1 LEIIMARPASGAD
14 QIEAAKASLK
24 SATTADQIRAAQSVL
39 LPLEL
44 GLTLAQTARAIGRSV
59 GATCRMRTTFC
70 AVAAGTRP
78 AAQSK
83 RALRNRAKATLE
95 QEAAA
100 LDKVL
105 HDAAQGGV
113 VVIPRIKP
121 LVEKALGK
129 TIALS
134 GLYRMLHRH
143 DWRKLAPDTQHP
155 KGDPQ
160 ARDAWKK
167 NSPSSSKKL

>member
-1 LEIIMARPASGAD
+1 MARPASGKD
-14 QIEAAKASLK
+14 QIEAAKTSLK
-24 SATTADQIRAAQSVL
+24 KAKTADQLRAAQAVL

-44 GLTLAQTARAIGRSV
+44 GLTLEQTAQAIGRSV
-59 GATCRMRTTFC
+59 GATCRMRTSYC
-70 AVAAGTRP
+70 AVAAGTRAP
-78 AAQSK
+78 AQPKS
-83 RALRNRAKATLE
+83 ALRNRAKATLE

-105 HDAAQGGV
+105 HDAHLGGV
-113 VVIPRIKP
+113 VIIPRIKP
-121 LVEKALGK
+121 LIEKELGK
-129 TIALS
+129 TMALS

-143 DWRKLAPDTQHP
+143 NWRKLAPDTQHP

-167 NSPSSSKKL
+167 NSPNSSRKP

>member
-1 LEIIMARPASGAD
+1 MARTASGSD

-24 SATTADQIRAAQSVL
+24 NAKTADQLRAAQAVL

-44 GLTLAQTARAIGRSV
+44 GLTLEQTAHAIGRSV
-59 GATCRMRTTFC
+59 GATCRMRTTYC
-70 AVAAGTRP
+70 AVAAGARA
-78 AAQSK
+78 AAQPK
-83 RALRNRAKATLE
+83 TALRNRAKATLA

-105 HDAAQGGV
+105 HDAHLGGI

-121 LVEKALGK
+121 LIEQELGK
-129 TIALS
+129 TMALS

-143 DWRKLAPDTQHP
+143 NWRKLAPDTQHP
-155 KGDPQ
+155 KGDPKV
-160 ARDAWKK
+160 REEWKK
-167 NSPSSSKKL
+167 TPPTHPRNTS